1 MDRISALIVDDER
14 LSRQRMRRLLS
25 VEPDIDIIGEC
36 ANGDEAVRFLNERT
50 PDLLFIDIQM
60 PGQDGF
66 SVLANMPKER
76 VPIIIFVTAFDEHA
90 LKAFEVHAFD
100 YLLKPFDRRRLQ
112 ITVQRARDQLR
123 RLRGDHTQD
132 RLVALLEGLGSRR
145 AGSDRLAIKTG
156 GHVVFVKTDDVSW
169 IEAADNYV
177 CLHCGPET
185 HILRETM
192 NALEAR
198 LDSSKFLRVHR
209 STIVNVDRIKEL
221 QPWFRGDYLLV
232 LHDGTQLTLSR
243 TYREKLQHT
252 LLKTV

>member
-1 MDRISALIVDDER
+1 MDRINALIVDDER
-14 LSRQRMRRLLS
+14 LSRQRIRRLLS
-25 VEPDIDIIGEC
+25 VEQDVDVMGEW
-36 ANGDEAVRFLNERT
+36 ANGEEAVAFLKEKT
-50 PDLLFIDIQM
+50 PDVLFIDIQM

-66 SVLANMPKER
+66 SVLATIAAGP
-76 VPIIIFVTAFDEHA
+76 VPITIFVTAFDEHA
-90 LKAFEVHAFD
+90 LKAFEVQAFD
-100 YLLKPFDRRRLQ
+100 YLLKPFDRRRFQ
-112 ITVQRARDQLR
+112 TTMQRAREQLR
-123 RLRGDHTQD
+123 RLRSDNTQD
-132 RLVALLEGLGSRR
+132 RLVALLEGLGHRKN
-145 AGSDRLAIKTG
+145 GSDRLAIKTA
-156 GHVVFVKTDDVSW
+156 GHVVFVKTEDVSW

-232 LHDGTQLTLSR
+232 LQDGTQLTLSR
-243 TYREKLQHT
+243 TYREKLQNT
-252 LLKTV
+252 LLKTI

>member
-1 MDRISALIVDDER
+1 MDQISALVVDDER
-14 LSRQRMRRLLS
+14 LSRQRIRRLLS
-25 VEPDIDIIGEC
+25 VEPDINVIGEC

-66 SVLANMPKER
+66 SVLANMSKER

-90 LKAFEVHAFD
+90 LKAFEVQAFD

-112 ITVQRARDQLR
+112 VTVQRARDQLR
-123 RLRGDHTQD
+123 RLRGDNTQD
-132 RLVALLEGLGSRR
+132 RLMALLEGLGTRR
-145 AGSDRLAIKTG
+145 SGSDRLAIKTA
-156 GHVVFVKTDDVSW
+156 GHVVFVKTEDVSW

-232 LHDGTQLTLSR
+232 LQDGTQLTLSR

-252 LLKTV
+252 LLKTI

>member
-14 LSRQRMRRLLS
+14 LSRQRIRRLLN
-25 VEPDIDIIGEC
+25 VEQDVEVIGEC
-36 ANGDEAVRFLNERT
+36 ANGDEALRFLNERT

-66 SVLANMPKER
+66 SVLANMNKESA
-76 VPIIIFVTAFDEHA
+76 PIVIFVTAFDEHA

-100 YLLKPFDRRRLQ
+100 YLLKPFDRRRFQL
-112 ITVQRARDQLR
+112 TVQRARDQLR
-123 RLRGDHTQD
+123 RLRGDNTQD
-132 RLVALLEGLGSRR
+132 RLMALLEGLGTRR
-145 AGSDRLAIKTG
+145 VGSDRLAIKTS
-156 GHVVFVKTDDVSW
+156 GHVVFVKTEDVSW

-198 LDSSKFLRVHR
+198 LDSSRFLRVHR

-232 LHDGTQLTLSR
+232 LQDGTQLTLSR

-252 LLKTV
+252 LLKTI